1 MRFLISKNGGGVYIG
16 LLSYL
21 PTNHVTRILDK
32 THALNQAGQDKS
44 FRRIKLKATGEQIL
58 IRKMI

>member
-1 MRFLISKNGGGVYIG
+1 MYIG

-32 THALNQAGQDKS
+32 TRALNQPGQDKS